1 MSVII
6 DQRTTALGLRLPHP
20 SNQLDADVLRLIN
33 ALQAIDSACAAGFIS
48 AGEREKLATIAAGAT
63 VNATDDQLRA
73 RSSHTGTQAISTIT
87 NLQAVLDDLQTSIN
101 GKQAA
106 LVSGINIKTV
116 GGQSLLGAGNV
127 TVQQWARSTSTTAH
141 DNADLADGT
150 RYDVESG
157 TGRYLPNA
165 PAIGFRVALIDGANL
180 FGAGTWVLRRRN
192 ANHLINNR
200 AEDCVFNFNAGIV
213 SVEYTANNR
222 WALA

>member
-1 MSVII
+1 MSAII
-6 DQRTTALGLRLPHP
+6 DRRTTALGLRLPHP
-20 SNQLDADVLRLIN
+20 SNQLDADVLRLID

-48 AGEREKLATIAAGAT
+48 AGEREKLASIAAGAT
-63 VNATDDQLRA
+63 VNAPDDQLRA
-73 RSSHTGTQAISTIT
+73 RSSHTGTQAISTIA
-87 NLQAVLDDLQTSIN
+87 NLQAVLDALQTSIN
-101 GKQAA
+101 GKQDA
-106 LVSGINIKTV
+106 LVSGTSIKTV
-116 GGQSLLGAGNV
+116 GGQSLLGEGNV

-141 DNADLADGT
+141 DNTDLEDGT
-150 RYDVESG
+150 RYDVTSG

-192 ANHLINNR
+192 ANHRINNL

-213 SVEYTANNR
+213 SVEYTAANR